1 MAAFTLPI
9 TFLLRNRLFPQLF
22 YENKEDGLLLAKVPD
37 MDAVVDRSSGIAQR
51 IADNLSSAVC
61 LLDGGLRLRYINPAG
76 EALFGVSAKRLL
88 GIPAEDLLSSPRL
101 AALLTGA
108 LEEGQ
113 PFTERECRMSV
124 SGEQGITV
132 DLAVIPLREPPELL
146 LEMHRVDHQLRIARE
161 ENLIAQQQA
170 TREVVR
176 GLAHEIK
183 NPLGGLRGA
192 AQLLESELGDSPLRE
207 YTGVI
212 IHEADRLQNLLNRML
227 GPNTLPHKRRINI
240 HQVLERVRTLV
251 QAEAPAGVHLLWDY
265 DPSLPELHADLDQ
278 LIQVVLNIVRNAV
291 QALPGEG
298 EIILRSRALR
308 RYTVGHLCHKLVLC
322 IDIIDNGP
330 GIPEQMQQKIFYPL
344 VTGRAEGTG
353 LGLSIAQSL
362 VNQHGGVIECRSR
375 PGRTRFS
382 IFLPV
387 SEPEEE
393 TG

>member
-1 MAAFTLPI
+1 MLQPNMVC
-9 TFLLRNRLFPQLF
+9 FLL
-22 YENKEDGLLLAKVPD
+22 EHSG
-37 MDAVVDRSSGIAQR
+37 MDAVVNKLSGITQR
-51 IADNLSSAVC
+51 ITDNLSSAIC
-61 LLDGGLRLRYINPAG
+61 LFDDGLRVRYINPAG
-76 EALFGVSAKRLL
+76 EALFGISARRLL
-88 GIPAEDLLSSPRL
+88 GLSAENLLSSPRL
-101 AALLTGA
+101 AGLLASA
-108 LEEGQ
+108 LEDGH
-113 PFTERECRMSV
+113 PFTERESRMSV
-124 SGEQGITV
+124 AGEHDITV
-132 DLAVIPLREPPELL
+132 VLTAIPLREPSELL
-146 LEMHRVDHQLRIARE
+146 LEMNRVDHQLRIARE

-192 AQLLESELGDSPLRE
+192 AQLLESELGDSSLRE

-227 GPNTLPHKRRINI
+227 GPNTLPHKQQINI

-251 QAEAPAGVHLLWDY
+251 QAEAPEGVRLLWDY
-265 DPSLPELHADLDQ
+265 DPSLPELNADLDQ

-322 IDIIDNGP
+322 IDIVDNGP
-330 GIPEQMQQKIFYPL
+330 GIPEQMQQKVFYPL

-362 VNQHGGVIECRSR
+362 VNQHGGVIECHSR

-387 SEPEEE
+387 PEPVGE
-393 TG
+393 GCAR

>member
-1 MAAFTLPI
+1 MLFSLWFDMAT
-9 TFLLRNRLFPQLF
+9 
-22 YENKEDGLLLAKVPD
+22 ESGLLLARSSG
-37 MDAVVDRSSGIAQR
+37 MDAVVNKPGGITQR
-51 IADNLSSAVC
+51 ITDNLSSAIC
-61 LLDGGLRLRYINPAG
+61 LFDGGLRVRYINPAG
-76 EALFGVSAKRLL
+76 ESLFGISARRLE
-88 GIPAEDLLSSPRL
+88 GISAEQLLDSPRL
-101 AALLTGA
+101 AGLLATV
-108 LEEGQ
+108 LESGH
-113 PFTERECRMSV
+113 PFTERECRMNV
-124 SGEQGITV
+124 AAERGITV
-132 DLAVIPLREPPELL
+132 DLTATPLREPSRPPELL
-146 LEMHRVDHQLRIARE
+146 LEMTRVDHQLRIARE

-192 AQLLESELGDSPLRE
+192 AQLLEGELADSALRE

-227 GPNTLPHKRRINI
+227 GPNTLPQKRLINI

-251 QAEAPAGVHLLWDY
+251 QAEAPERVRLLWDY
-265 DPSLPELHADLDQ
+265 DPSLPELNADLDQ

-362 VNQHGGVIECRSR
+362 VNQHGGLIECHSR

-387 SEPEEE
+387 LEPEEGE
-393 TG
+393 ER